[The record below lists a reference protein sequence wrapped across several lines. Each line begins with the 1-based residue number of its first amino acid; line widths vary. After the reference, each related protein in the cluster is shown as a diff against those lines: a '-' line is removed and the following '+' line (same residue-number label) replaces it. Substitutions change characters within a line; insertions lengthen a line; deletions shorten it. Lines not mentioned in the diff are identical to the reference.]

1 MDYDALVSRVAERAH
16 ADPDEAATALV
27 ATLEVLGE
35 RIGRGEREDL
45 ASQLPFEVKQVVLQ
59 DHHAGH
65 RMSLN
70 EFLQRIAEREDRDVR
85 TARRHATAVLRT
97 LYDAVGEGEMED
109 VFAQLPPEYRTLL
122 IPPPAN

>member
-1 MDYDALVSRVAERAH
+1 MDYDTLVAEVAERAR
-16 ADPDEAATALV
+16 ADRDQATTALI

-35 RIGRGEREDL
+35 RISRGEREDL
-45 ASQLPFEVKQVVLQ
+45 AAQLPPEVKRLVLQ
-59 DHHAGH
+59 DGHAGR

-70 EFLQRIAEREDRDVR
+70 EFLQRIAEREGSDVR

-97 LYDAVGEGEMED
+97 LQEAVGEGEMED

-122 IPPPAN
+122 VPPPAS